1 MFVATLA
8 YAGLE
13 TNQGWI
19 YFTVSVGGCAAHLWW
34 QLGTLDVNE
43 PKDCWQKFYVRV
55 SILELTFL
63 IYLRDS
69 RTAISVISSLLACWR
84 IFTSIEPDISFP
96 PNYVRKYIAQ

>member
-34 QLGTLDVNE
+34 QLGTLDVDE
-43 PKDCWQKFYVRV
+43 PKDCWEKFYVRV
-55 SILELTFL
+55 SFNLGIK
-63 IYLRDS
+63 
-69 RTAISVISSLLACWR
+69 
-84 IFTSIEPDISFP
+84 
-96 PNYVRKYIAQ
+96 PN